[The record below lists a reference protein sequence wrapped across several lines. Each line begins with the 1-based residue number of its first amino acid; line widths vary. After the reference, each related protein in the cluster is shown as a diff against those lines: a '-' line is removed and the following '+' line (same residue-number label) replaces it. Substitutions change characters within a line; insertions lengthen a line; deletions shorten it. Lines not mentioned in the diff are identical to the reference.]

1 MRAELAAASAEQA
14 LLREEIGVLHALV
27 AELQEALRKNSS
39 NSSRPPSTDAKK
51 RGRSSAKK
59 PSGKKRGAQLGHPKH
74 ERALLPVDDVDRVV
88 PLVPATCDGC
98 GGPLVGRDPSPRR
111 RQVIELPPIRPHVT
125 EYQLH
130 ALECA
135 ACRARTCAPLPAEAR
150 FGVGPGVDA
159 MVGALTGVCRL
170 SKRTTAEVLG
180 DAFGVPLSVGGV
192 IGCQKRV
199 REALA
204 APAEEAKAFA
214 KRQRRKHSDETPWR
228 QGELKGYLW
237 TLVTPLVVV
246 FTIAAR
252 RSSEVAKSVL
262 GPVLGILHTD
272 RYAGYGWWATSAR
285 QVCWAHLVRDV
296 RAIAERGADSARVG
310 EALLAE
316 MDRMF
321 GWWERVKAGELSRR
335 SFQVYMRG
343 LRARVEGLLEEGTRC
358 AHKKTARTCQKLL
371 AIRAALWTFVTH
383 EGVEPTNNAAEQA
396 LRFAVLWRKM
406 SYGTH
411 SMHGSRFVER
421 LLTTYMTL
429 RRQKRS
435 SIGFLREACCAH
447 RAGRSPPSL
456 LPS

>member
-1 MRAELAAASAEQA
+1 M
-14 LLREEIGVLHALV
+14 LREELGVLQALV

-51 RGRSSAKK
+51 RGRSGAKK
-59 PSGKKRGAQLGHPKH
+59 PSGKKRGAQPGHPKH
-74 ERALLPVDDVDRVV
+74 ERALLPVGDVDRVV
-88 PLVPATCDGC
+88 RLVPDACGGC

-111 RQVIELPPIRPHVT
+111 RQVSELPPLRPHVT

-130 ALECA
+130 ALDCA
-135 ACRARTCAPLPAEAR
+135 ACRVRTWAPLPAEAR

-159 MVGALTGVCRL
+159 IVGTLTGVCRL

-199 REALA
+199 GDALA
-204 APAEEAKAFA
+204 APAEEAKVFA

-272 RYAGYGWWATSAR
+272 RYAGYAWWATSAR

-310 EALLAE
+310 NALLAE
-316 MDRMF
+316 TERMF
-321 GWWERVKAGELSRR
+321 GWWKRVKAGELSRR
-335 SFQVYMRG
+335 SFHVYMRG
-343 LRARVEGLLEEGTRC
+343 LRTRVEGLLEGGTRC
-358 AHKKTARTCQKLL
+358 AHPKTARTCQNLL
-371 AIRAALWTFVTH
+371 AARAALWTFVTH

-435 SIGFLREACCAH
+435 VLGFLREACCAH

-456 LPS
+456 VPS